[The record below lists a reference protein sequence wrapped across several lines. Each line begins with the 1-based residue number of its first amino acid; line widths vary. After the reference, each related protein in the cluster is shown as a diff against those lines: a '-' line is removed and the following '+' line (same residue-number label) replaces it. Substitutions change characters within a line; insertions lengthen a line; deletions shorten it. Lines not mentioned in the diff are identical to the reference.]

1 MESHNPFHGSSH
13 HPAQIHSDPPVWT
26 PGGPLGN
33 PNFNCFR
40 KPKPCKKLRRAGNHR
55 WRWEDHFWR
64 SADPEARI
72 FSWDK
77 TGYIWIQKD
86 EHGISASESP
96 EMVDV
101 NLNNR
106 WFFGDGIYQWLN
118 NLYDIMG
125 ILQWIRNM
133 ICVCVFEHG
142 LPIAYCPQFLHVKN

>member
-1 MESHNPFHGSSH
+1 
-13 HPAQIHSDPPVWT
+13 
-26 PGGPLGN
+26 
-33 PNFNCFR
+33 
-40 KPKPCKKLRRAGNHR
+40 
-55 WRWEDHFWR
+55 
-64 SADPEARI
+64 
-72 FSWDK
+72 
-77 TGYIWIQKD
+77 
-86 EHGISASESP
+86 
-96 EMVDV
+96 MVDV